1 MTLNSLKIW
10 LAYPLFCCVCV
21 LIFVYD
27 DSVLT
32 REQMVLQRNLWEI
45 I

>member
-1 MTLNSLKIW
+1 MKLNAFGFVVFDSS
-10 LAYPLFCCVCV
+10 
-21 LIFVYD
+21 VYD

-32 REQMVLQRNLWEI
+32 REQMVLHMDLWEI